1 MSEPKGAE
9 REKIMQLCHARAR
22 YALQKMYPE
31 EYRLLYT
38 AESEKAG
45 LTLKQHQSPE
55 ALESYKKLLDL
66 LKVER

>member
-38 AESEKAG
+38 AELEKAG